1 RGAGQGNK
9 QLQQDIQ
16 QATESLNEQVEQ
28 QLNNQGQSF
37 SNAMLQAMK
46 ETKDMKESVK
56 SLLSGMQAGSGK
68 AELKKVPLRDQIQ
81 LADKIASDQKIKQIA
96 DWAGRLKQIAR
107 QKQKSKHHETSDR
120 SGVTLG
126 NDINRLLPMELALYN
141 HEATKTDFFRKFVEG
156 QTMQY
161 ETIGKETIGKGP
173 IILCLDQSGSM
184 SGLDT
189 QSKGFA
195 LAFMSI
201 AKRQRRDFCLIPFST
216 RTEVYQ
222 YPKGKIKSDDMI
234 NLCQNFLGGGTDFK
248 LPLESSLRIINES
261 SFKNS
266 DILFVTDGEDSLDTT
281 F

>member
-1 RGAGQGNK
+1 
-9 QLQQDIQ
+9 
-16 QATESLNEQVEQ
+16 
-28 QLNNQGQSF
+28 
-37 SNAMLQAMK
+37 
-46 ETKDMKESVK
+46 
-56 SLLSGMQAGSGK
+56 
-68 AELKKVPLRDQIQ
+68 
-81 LADKIASDQKIKQIA
+81 
-96 DWAGRLKQIAR
+96 
-107 QKQKSKHHETSDR
+107 
-120 SGVTLG
+120 
-126 NDINRLLPMELALYN
+126 
-141 HEATKTDFFRKFVEG
+141 
-156 QTMQY
+156 
-161 ETIGKETIGKGP
+161 
-173 IILCLDQSGSM
+173 
-184 SGLDT
+184 T

-281 F
+281 FLERFNQIKGEKEFTVLSLAIG